1 MSVKEARQQQL
12 LEDHLRMQLQLQ
24 AILDIFKSY
33 SILYQSPI
41 IEVGINSDNP
51 VLEMTLSLRHL
62 TLLTERKRRDR
73 KLKNHLGN
81 V

>member
-1 MSVKEARQQQL
+1 MVAEVIK

-41 IEVGINSDNP
+41 IEVGINSDNL
-51 VLEMTLSLRHL
+51 VLEMTLSL
-62 TLLTERKRRDR
+62 
-73 KLKNHLGN
+73 
-81 V
+81 